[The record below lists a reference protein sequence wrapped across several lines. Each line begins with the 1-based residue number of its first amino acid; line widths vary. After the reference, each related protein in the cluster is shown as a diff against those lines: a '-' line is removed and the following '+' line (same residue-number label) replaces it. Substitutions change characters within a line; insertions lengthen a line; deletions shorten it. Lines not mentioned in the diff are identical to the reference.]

1 MKRRVTIYLDVELEE
16 KLKNR
21 QANLLMKSRHSIS
34 FSHVLNQ
41 TLRDALVQEEKLK
54 VLPFLEQYIEKS
66 PD

>member
-41 TLRDALVQEEKLK
+41 TLRDALVQEERLE
-54 VLPFLEQYIEKS
+54 VMPFLDTVFRKIA
-66 PD
+66 